1 MLEYKSREEKN
12 QKIVSKEDE
21 QNRRQQLNRKMH
33 SFLTVY
39 GKRAISK
46 NRCLHMHPQ
55 QRGSNGLHHQS
66 KTS

>member
-46 NRCLHMHPQ
+46 NRCLHMHP
-55 QRGSNGLHHQS
+55 
-66 KTS
+66 